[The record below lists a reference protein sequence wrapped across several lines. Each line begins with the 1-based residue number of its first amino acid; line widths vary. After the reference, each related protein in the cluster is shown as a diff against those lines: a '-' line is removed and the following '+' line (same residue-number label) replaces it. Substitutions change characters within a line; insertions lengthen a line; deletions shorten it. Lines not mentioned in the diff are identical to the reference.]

1 MQFDPSILLD
11 RWPDLLHG
19 FALTLLIW
27 VVGSVL
33 GMLLGFAISIVQTF
47 ALRPLRWLCDTYI
60 AVLRG
65 TPFLIQLFILYYG
78 GPFVGLDL
86 APLTAGI
93 LGLAIYGSAYFAVI
107 FTSGFDSVP
116 KGQIEAARMAGFGRL
131 QIVRY
136 VQVPQML
143 VIILPT
149 LANMIVILAKET
161 AVLSVITV
169 EEMTSVVSS
178 IGSTTYAYAET
189 LLFLALFYWGLVEVL
204 TITMRRVEIRV
215 GRFRARQ
222 AR

>member
-1 MQFDPSILLD
+1 MQFDPTILLS

-19 FALTLLIW
+19 FLLTLLIW
-27 VVGSVL
+27 VTGSIL
-33 GMLLGFAISIVQTF
+33 GLILGFAVGLLQTF
-47 ALRPLRWLCDTYI
+47 ASRPVRWLCDAYV

-78 GPFVGLDL
+78 GPFMGLDL
-86 APLTAGI
+86 DPLSAGI
-93 LGLAIYGSAYFAVI
+93 LGLSIYGSAYFAVI
-107 FTSGFDSVP
+107 FTSGFASVP
-116 KGQIEAARMAGFGRL
+116 KGQIEAARMAGFSAL
-131 QIVRY
+131 QTVRY

-169 EEMTSVVSS
+169 NEMTSVVSG

-189 LLFLALFYWGLVEVL
+189 LLFLALFYWGLVEVMTFTL
-204 TITMRRVEIRV
+204 RRVEIRV
-215 GRFRARQ
+215 GRFRPRQ